1 MDEDE
6 NIINTIQFSLDL
18 KISKFIL
25 LNENNL
31 IAVAINEKQ
40 LVKFSFDLNSILIPT
55 NTIIKAVILNSIQ
68 SFKN

>member
-18 KISKFIL
+18 KISNFIL

-31 IAVAINEKQ
+31 ITVAINEKQ